1 MKAYSFHKEFIPNP
15 YNISKRAPLNDS
27 FQCEPHST
35 GGVEGWGTVKASLPS
50 SPFMPGSCPLPLPL
64 ATSVCLSCACMCILG
79 MDFVCVR
86 CSSYHLLQGLF
97 SGLAVGR
104 SFPPSFPTLSLT
116 AHMTPRQEGENPSF
130 SLLKLWSLQPGRISL
145 LTV

>member
-35 GGVEGWGTVKASLPS
+35 GGVEGWGTVKASLHLLLCLAPALS
-50 SPFMPGSCPLPLPL
+50 LPLWPRL
-64 ATSVCLSCACMCILG
+64 CVYHAGVCVSLEWIS
-79 MDFVCVR
+79 FCVR

-130 SLLKLWSLQPGRISL
+130 LLLKLWSLQPRRISL